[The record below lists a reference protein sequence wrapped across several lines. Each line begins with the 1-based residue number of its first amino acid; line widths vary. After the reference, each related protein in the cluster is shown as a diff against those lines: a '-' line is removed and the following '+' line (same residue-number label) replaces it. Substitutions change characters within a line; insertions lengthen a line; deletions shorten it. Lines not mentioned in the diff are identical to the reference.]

1 MFQAPCP
8 AAGSSCLGFHSYYRQ
23 YESFRLNQHFA
34 AVPPAFYGCCPVQA
48 KTQELK
54 EQLQMSLKLG
64 VILLVRGR
72 QQNEKL
78 EEAIRMSV
86 SKKRSTKER
95 IASDIED
102 ILWVHS
108 A

>member
-1 MFQAPCP
+1 MLSCSGKDPRIEGAVADESETWSHF
-8 AAGSSCLGFHSYYRQ
+8 AGSGL
-23 YESFRLNQHFA
+23 
-34 AVPPAFYGCCPVQA
+34 
-48 KTQELK
+48 
-54 EQLQMSLKLG
+54 LKLSM
-64 VILLVRGR
+64 VRGR

>member
-1 MFQAPCP
+1 
-8 AAGSSCLGFHSYYRQ
+8 
-23 YESFRLNQHFA
+23 
-34 AVPPAFYGCCPVQA
+34 
-48 KTQELK
+48 
-54 EQLQMSLKLG
+54 MSLKLG